1 LLAGAKP
8 VIVEPQ
14 IEKSEPER
22 WERPYSK
29 LFWALFVCGM
39 AFFAYLYLKDW
50 VIGLAQAR
58 QRGTLGALLLRTGVR
73 SLPLVVV
80 FGLSFYLRRY
90 RSAIDRVLSKGRI
103 FIFIYN
109 FAVFFSV
116 TAAFGFLNPSFWS
129 WSILLLMPLGSA
141 AGYAIFAE
149 PPRNSSASEPNLVR

>member
-1 LLAGAKP
+1 M
-8 VIVEPQ
+8 EPHS
-14 IEKSEPER
+14 SEYQPDP
-22 WERPYSK
+22 WERAYAK
-29 LFWALFVCGM
+29 LFRVLFACGV

-50 VIGLAQAR
+50 VIGLEQAR
-58 QRGTLGALLLRTGVR
+58 ARGMLGAELLRSGIR
-73 SLPLVVV
+73 SLPLLALIA
-80 FGLSFYLRRY
+80 LSFYLRRY

-116 TAAFGFLNPSFWS
+116 TAAFGFVNRNFWS

-149 PPRNSSASEPNLVR
+149 PPHKTENSEPQQ